1 MWVKGAVHHFLLPYP
16 QISSCLLPN
25 YKMSLV
31 YRGGG
36 VFLHDSEYT
45 SALAKLEEWRIGQ
58 VQEELGSSSA
68 LPSQMFFQPVLE
80 GRPFWPLRIERY
92 QEERRGPAKS
102 PPVYYSWLTSFLLAY
117 FPMTFHPSSM
127 LRLHASPGLHFL
139 RKDGSCVLLILYE
152 FAYLPSVNLSLPI

>member
-1 MWVKGAVHHFLLPYP
+1 MSKRGCPSFLALYP

-31 YRGGG
+31 YRDGG

-45 SALAKLEEWRIGQ
+45 SALAKLEESRTWQ
-58 VQEELGSSSA
+58 AQEELGTSSA
-68 LPSQMFFQPVLE
+68 LPSQIFFQPILE
-80 GRPFWPLRIERY
+80 GRPFWPLRMERY
-92 QEERRGPAKS
+92 QEERTGFAKS
-102 PPVYYSWLTSFLLAY
+102 PLVYYSWLTSFLLPY

-139 RKDGSCVLLILYE
+139 RKDGSCVLVILYE
-152 FAYLPSVNLSLPI
+152 FAYLPPVNLTLPI